1 MANENKT
8 TYSATIAWAS
18 KELSKREQLKMLDTT
33 GAIKLD
39 KATEDA
45 ENGEVIVTP
54 AVLVELDVHN
64 EKAQG
69 RDKDYKN
76 YVVADKDGKTYV
88 TGSASFWKSLR
99 EIDAIMDGEEYS
111 VRVYR
116 VPSKNYAGKEFIS
129 CTII

>member
-1 MANENKT
+1 MATENNT
-8 TYSATIAWAS
+8 NYSATIAWAS

-69 RDKDYKN
+69 REKDYKN